1 MLEFKGKWN
10 TCKVFN
16 DELDQASISQV
27 YDLMNNEA
35 FKDSTVRYMPD
46 IHKGAGCTIGTTM
59 TITDK
64 VIPNFVG
71 VDIGCGVMFS
81 KLQDETI
88 DFDKLDSV
96 IRTKVPYGFSVHT
109 NVQNE
114 KESAKLI
121 ENLRCK
127 KYVNIGRAYLSV
139 GSLGGGNH
147 FIEVDK
153 DSDGYLYLVVHS
165 GSRNLGKQV
174 CDYYQQLA
182 YDTLNDSSIDKN
194 KIIEKLKK
202 EGRQSEINS
211 ELAKVKS
218 VHVDKNNAY
227 LQGQNMED
235 YLHDMDLTQKYAK
248 LNRKTMIDLIINGM
262 GLTYEYVYE
271 TIHNY
276 IEMKS
281 MILRKGAVSAK
292 KGEILIVPINMSYGS
307 IICEGKGN
315 PDWNYSANH
324 GAGRLMSRGKAKQEI
339 DMVDFENSMKGIY
352 TTCVGQSTLDEAPQ
366 AYKDAESVL
375 KYMEPT
381 VKVLKIIKPVY
392 NFKAN

>member
-1 MLEFKGKWN
+1 
-10 TCKVFN
+10 
-16 DELDQASISQV
+16 
-27 YDLMNNEA
+27 
-35 FKDSTVRYMPD
+35 
-46 IHKGAGCTIGTTM
+46 
-59 TITDK
+59 
-64 VIPNFVG
+64 
-71 VDIGCGVMFS
+71 
-81 KLQDETI
+81 
-88 DFDKLDSV
+88 
-96 IRTKVPYGFSVHT
+96 
-109 NVQNE
+109 
-114 KESAKLI
+114 
-121 ENLRCK
+121 
-127 KYVNIGRAYLSV
+127 
-139 GSLGGGNH
+139 
-147 FIEVDK
+147 
-153 DSDGYLYLVVHS
+153 
-165 GSRNLGKQV
+165 
-174 CDYYQQLA
+174 
-182 YDTLNDSSIDKN
+182 
-194 KIIEKLKK
+194 
-202 EGRQSEINS
+202 
-211 ELAKVKS
+211 
-218 VHVDKNNAY
+218 
-227 LQGQNMED
+227 
-235 YLHDMDLTQKYAK
+235 
-248 LNRKTMIDLIINGM
+248 MIDLIINGM